1 MASEPE
7 SILEKL
13 DAIAPIQ
20 RFDAFPK
27 VQPTF
32 KSRTTGGGFLTIIVL
47 LLSTLLVI
55 NDFVEFV
62 WGWPDSEFSVD
73 NKIAQTMKLNV
84 DLIVNMPCHCESTV
98 LLLATVY

>member
-7 SILEKL
+7 SILDKL

-27 VQPTF
+27 VQSTF
-32 KSRTTGGGFLTIIVL
+32 RSGTTGGGFLTILVL
-47 LLSTLLVI
+47 LLSTLLVL
-55 NDFVEFV
+55 NDFAEFM

-73 NKIAQTMKLNV
+73 DKIAQTMTLNA
-84 DLIVNMPCHCESTV
+84 DLVVNMPCHCE
-98 LLLATVY
+98 